1 MAENDNN
8 NGRPVKASPGARP
21 AETLVTN
28 NNNGKIRSNNDRESI
43 TESTRSVP
51 QNKPTQTP
59 TKKDK

>member
-8 NGRPVKASPGARP
+8 NGRPVKPSPGARP

-28 NNNGKIRSNNDRESI
+28 NNNGKIRSYDRESI
-43 TESTRSVP
+43 TESTRSIP

-59 TKKDK
+59 TKKGK

>member
-8 NGRPVKASPGARP
+8 SGRPIKASPSARP

-28 NNNGKIRSNNDRESI
+28 NNNGRIRSNDRESI
-43 TESTRSVP
+43 TESTH
-51 QNKPTQTP
+51 NIPTKTPTKTP